1 MKYRIKHA
9 KTVFSDI
16 KPSFLLQMCN
26 DVYSDI
32 FSLDYIETLVQET
45 NDNYGSIDLDV
56 QNVVFV
62 HGSIDP
68 WHAMGRVIDLNE
80 DSPAIMI
87 TG

>member
-1 MKYRIKHA
+1 
-9 KTVFSDI
+9 
-16 KPSFLLQMCN
+16 MCN

-32 FSLDYIETLVQET
+32 FGLDYIESLVQET
-45 NDNYGSIDLDV
+45 NDYYGSIDLDV

-68 WHAMGRVIDLNE
+68 WHAMGRLTDLNE

-87 TG
+87 TGILMISNSRARW